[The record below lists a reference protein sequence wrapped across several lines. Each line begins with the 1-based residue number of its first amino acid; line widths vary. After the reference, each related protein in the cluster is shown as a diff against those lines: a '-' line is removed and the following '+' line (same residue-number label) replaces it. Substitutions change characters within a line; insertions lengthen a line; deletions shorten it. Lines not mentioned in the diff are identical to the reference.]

1 MEPQQEAYDVVVIGG
16 GPAGLSAG
24 LWLAR
29 YRRRAIVVDAGD
41 PRNAETWAVHGYPGV
56 DEVAPYE
63 LRRRLR
69 EQALT
74 AGSEIRA
81 AMVEAVEGREDDFRV
96 TLSDGNELRAR
107 RILLC
112 TGLKDILPEIP
123 GFDELYGK
131 SIWHCPDC
139 DGPGVA
145 DMRVGVLGWGRQIA
159 AFCTYMLTWTDRLVL
174 LTHGHPPELPDRSR
188 EALERFDI
196 PVVTDVIDRLEG
208 DAGCIQRVV
217 FHDGG
222 ALELDAMFVHIAS
235 GPGSTLA
242 ADLGCEA
249 DEEGI
254 LEVDKN
260 HLTTVPGV
268 YAAGDIIPGSR
279 LAIRAASEGV
289 RAAVGIHKSLIP
301 EERKV

>member
-41 PRNAETWAVHGYPGV
+41 PRNAETWAVHGYPGL
-56 DEVAPYE
+56 DDVAPYE

-69 EQALT
+69 EQALA

-96 TLSDGNELRAR
+96 TLSDGVELRAR
-107 RILLC
+107 RVLLC

-123 GFDELYGK
+123 GFEELYGK

-174 LTHGHPPELPDRSR
+174 LTHGHPPELPEKSR

-196 PVVTDVIDRLEG
+196 PVVTEVIDRLEG

-222 ALELDAMFVHIAS
+222 TLELDAMFVHIAS

-249 DEEGI
+249 DDEGI
-254 LEVDKN
+254 LEVDRN
-260 HLTTVPGV
+260 HETTVPGV

>member
-56 DEVAPYE
+56 DDVAPYE

-69 EQALT
+69 EQAIT

-96 TLSDGNELRAR
+96 TLSDGVELRAR

-174 LTHGHPPELPDRSR
+174 LTHGHPPELPDKSR

-222 ALELDAMFVHIAS
+222 TLELDAMFVHIAS

>member
-41 PRNAETWAVHGYPGV
+41 PRNAETWAVHGYPGI
-56 DEVAPYE
+56 DDVAPYE
-63 LRRRLR
+63 LRLRLR

-96 TLSDGNELRAR
+96 TLSDGVELRAR
-107 RILLC
+107 RVLLC

-174 LTHGHPPELPDRSR
+174 LTHGHPPELPEKSR
-188 EALERFDI
+188 AALERFDI

-217 FHDGG
+217 FHDGE

-260 HLTTVPGV
+260 HETTVPGV

-279 LAIRAASEGV
+279 LAIRAAAEGV